1 MLHNRGNFF
10 SHFARPYGGN
20 QIKTGCNAMA
30 GHHTSVR
37 GGLSLTKIES
47 VRRSQMPTVARMPQ
61 GKAKTTFPHE
71 LRHPQL
77 PLDYRFGM
85 LQPGVKVVAKAVT
98 MR

>member
-1 MLHNRGNFF
+1 
-10 SHFARPYGGN
+10 
-20 QIKTGCNAMA
+20 
-30 GHHTSVR
+30 
-37 GGLSLTKIES
+37 
-47 VRRSQMPTVARMPQ
+47 MPTVARMPQ